1 MSEQDHFSN
10 VLDVEAHEEPL
21 EPHFGSADY
30 AGADEYGE
38 FGKEQAPTPKKKSL
52 PKPLLIVGGM
62 AVFIALGVG
71 YQSFFGAKHQ
81 GAANNNVNASADA
94 IDTGAGGNP
103 ATGVPPL
110 PQGGM
115 LAHGPATPPPLPA
128 AMNPSASNAFGAGP
142 ASGGLQPTAPG
153 AVNGGMPQAAATP
166 GAATTSSPPSVFDT
180 AQTPATP
187 TGASTLQAAAPTAVP
202 TSANGMLASADA
214 NAAASNANV
223 GEAASAPPAATTQV
237 AIGGANAASD
247 PKDLEIAKLQAEL
260 KVARAHHEKTQ
271 RHAGKHT
278 TRMAHAHVKA
288 NVMAAASDANAASG
302 TNATSGASVSASA
315 DGNANANANT
325 SANTSGSAMIQAAS
339 GADAASAPRATKV
352 AANRHHPRHA
362 ARGKHA
368 RVEVLVG
375 YHIKQVVPGQGWI
388 EDEQT
393 GKQQVVAVGDKIG
406 RAEVIK
412 IDPDNYRIDTTAG
425 VIQ

>member
-10 VLDVEAHEEPL
+10 VLDVEAHEEPH
-21 EPHFGSADY
+21 EPHFGAADY

-38 FGKEQAPTPKKKSL
+38 FGKEQTQVQVPKKAV
-52 PKPLLIVGGM
+52 PKLLLIAGGM
-62 AVFIALGVG
+62 AVFVVLGVG
-71 YQSFFGAKHQ
+71 YQYFFGAKHQ
-81 GAANNNVNASADA
+81 SAANNNMNASADA
-94 IDTGAGGNP
+94 IDTGTGGNP

-128 AMNPSASNAFGAGP
+128 AMNPSASNAFVAGP
-142 ASGGLQPTAPG
+142 AVGGLQPTASG
-153 AVNGGMPQAAATP
+153 AINGATAQPAATP
-166 GAATTSSPPSVFDT
+166 GAATTSSPPSVFDA
-180 AQTPATP
+180 AQTPAAP
-187 TGASTLQAAAPTAVP
+187 TGVSTSQAAAPAAVP
-202 TSANGMLASADA
+202 TSATGMMASADA
-214 NAAASNANV
+214 NAPASSANV
-223 GEAASAPPAATTQV
+223 GEAASAQPAAATPA

-260 KVARAHHEKTQ
+260 KAARGHHEKTQ
-271 RHAGKHT
+271 RHAGKHA
-278 TRMAHAHVKA
+278 TRIAHTHLRA
-288 NVMAAASDANAASG
+288 NTNTVAAASDANAASG
-302 TNATSGASVSASA
+302 TDAASGASASASS
-315 DGNANANANT
+315 DANANT
-325 SANTSGSAMIQAAS
+325 NASGSAMIQAAS
-339 GADAASAPRATKV
+339 GADAASAPRTAKG